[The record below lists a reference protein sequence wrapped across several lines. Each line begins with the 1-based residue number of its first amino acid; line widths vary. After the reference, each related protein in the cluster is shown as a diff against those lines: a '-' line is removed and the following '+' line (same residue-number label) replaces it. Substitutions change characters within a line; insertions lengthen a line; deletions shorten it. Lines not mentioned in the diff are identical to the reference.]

1 MTKIVAAA
9 ARATPRSSAST
20 ERKVDWGQVEHKR
33 TGKREYARR
42 QGGKLILRSKSVA
55 PEGSPEREE
64 GHNEERAP
72 NNGTSEGEGTTGRR
86 KRRGVGRRSTTTLE
100 DRGRGDKTVR
110 KCDFS

>member
-20 ERKVDWGQVEHKR
+20 ERKVDWVQVEHKR

-64 GHNEERAP
+64 GRNEETP
-72 NNGTSEGEGTTGRR
+72 TNGTSEGEGTTGRR